1 MKTKNLV
8 IRASAGT
15 GKTFALATRFLQLA
29 LFNKVPPERIVALTF
44 SRNAAQEIYVAIL
57 KRLWTAAGGD
67 ETKKLSP
74 EETSALERKM
84 LLEGLFGKDLEE
96 ARRVDCSPDAFARLL
111 RAVVGVQDAGAIATL
126 DSFIL
131 RVVRSFPFETGF
143 DEVPD
148 VLDGFGNN
156 RVAADAFSAVL
167 SGDGSLISVPILVRG
182 GEHEYVLVDATPR
195 HEVLDGWLSFVSAIE
210 REGAPAFGDVS
221 IEDAADLLVPLMI
234 AGSRC
239 RALILDYTGEV
250 ALPDAGS
257 VATVPFDG
265 VPCVLAHLPVP
276 FTDAWIVFCPTS
288 FAVSLFRSFLFIK
301 AVERIIV
308 YFFNLLIRLAFLR
321 NQSIC
326 IRRLRKRSQSCGLCQ
341 SELIHRL

>member
-1 MKTKNLV
+1 MAWPLLLEHGYLG
-8 IRASAGT
+8 ASIDDGRVVSYLNEAPLAE
-15 GKTFALATRFLQLA
+15 ALEGVA
-29 LFNKVPPERIVALTF
+29 LFDLTGACYRF
-44 SRNAAQEIYVAIL
+44 IS
-57 KRLWTAAGGD
+57 G
-67 ETKKLSP
+67 
-74 EETSALERKM
+74 
-84 LLEGLFGKDLEE
+84 
-96 ARRVDCSPDAFARLL
+96 
-111 RAVVGVQDAGAIATL
+111 AGAQSLIEAL
-126 DSFIL
+126 SASRRL
-131 RVVRSFPFETGF
+131 APGSCS
-143 DEVPD
+143 
-148 VLDGFGNN
+148 
-156 RVAADAFSAVL
+156 FSAVL

-288 FAVSLFRSFLFIK
+288 FAVSLFRSFLSFTYVNPEGPATLAALLELLPWGRSLATDDRIEAGPEELSAWGLVRGDGGFIG
-301 AVERIIV
+301 ER
-308 YFFNLLIRLAFLR
+308 
-321 NQSIC
+321 
-326 IRRLRKRSQSCGLCQ
+326 GLG
-341 SELIHRL
+341 HPR

>member
-167 SGDGSLISVPILVRG
+167 SGAEAESGSFKKKFLGARNNANARTILSTL
-182 GEHEYVLVDATPR
+182 EHLLGPWFGF
-195 HEVLDGWLSFVSAIE
+195 LDSHLEARKWTLPSMCAAI
-210 REGAPAFGDVS
+210 GVAPDAPAP
-221 IEDAADLLVPLMI
+221 DLL
-234 AGSRC
+234 RD
-239 RALILDYTGEV
+239 LDQDDMV
-250 ALPDAGS
+250 
-257 VATVPFDG
+257 
-265 VPCVLAHLPVP
+265 
-276 FTDAWIVFCPTS
+276 
-288 FAVSLFRSFLFIK
+288 
-301 AVERIIV
+301 
-308 YFFNLLIRLAFLR
+308 
-321 NQSIC
+321 Q
-326 IRRLRKRSQSCGLCQ
+326 
-341 SELIHRL
+341 